1 MPNALDVLVG
11 LSSAAL
17 RVLSYIFLR
26 WPFPPLILSALV
38 LYLATSFWAYSG
50 GSSVGD
56 PTRSV
61 KNDTSVTS
69 KKDDSRNGSV
79 HSAKGHPRQDDGKVT
94 PPQHSSAAWTI
105 LLGLPKSK
113 DRFLNWTTILIN
125 VLLAGMVVDLT
136 YGPKWFYPSHHLSF
150 ARVGFVSHDSARMMV
165 REPNTG
171 HLPIHLDYRINTDIP
186 DDTVRAWTSIAT
198 TSNLNDDND
207 FTAAFDIPYLLPSTR
222 YQYRTSTNH
231 TGVFVTAPPPGV
243 NPSSF
248 TFLHSSCIVPNFP
261 YVPFRHHL
269 SFPGFKHLSN
279 LLPSLKAHFMLFL
292 GDFIYIDVPHRHG
305 TDRESYRREYRQ
317 VYASPDWAS
326 VSSSPPNTTHSLPWI
341 HVYDDHEIANDW
353 DKNETG
359 VFPAA
364 LDPFTHYQ
372 SSINPPPHRPNVSYY
387 SFTQGPLSFFLLDT
401 RRYRTPFDGTTGHWA
416 DPSTPLTDRK
426 SMLGPTQRQDLL
438 TWLAAPVPRGVH
450 WKVLVS
456 SIPFTKNWRFGS
468 EDTWAG
474 YLGER
479 KVILE
484 AMWTASADLGV
495 GIVVLS
501 GDRHEFAATKFPPP
515 QPDDTKDMEPTQA
528 GAGREG
534 TWPEQAAVH
543 EFSASPLSMFY
554 LPVRTYRQEI
564 REDVVIKYLPDGN
577 SKFGAVTVGSEGGLR
592 YRLFVDG
599 REAWT
604 YSLPPPAR
612 VKGGEGN
619 GWGIWA

>member
-1 MPNALDVLVG
+1 MPSAQDVFVC
-11 LSSAAL
+11 LSSASL
-17 RVLSYIFLR
+17 RVFSYIFLR
-26 WPFPPLILSALV
+26 WHFPPLILSALV
-38 LYLATSFWAYSG
+38 LYLATLFWVYPDRFLVA
-50 GSSVGD
+50 D
-56 PTRSV
+56 TRSA
-61 KNDTSVTS
+61 KDYRSITSE
-69 KKDDSRNGSV
+69 KEALRNGSARP
-79 HSAKGHPRQDDGKVT
+79 SGGNSLRDDGKIT
-94 PPQHSSAAWTI
+94 PLQHSSAVWTT

-113 DRFLNWTTILIN
+113 YRLLNWSTILIN
-125 VLLAGMVVDLT
+125 ILLAGMMVDLT
-136 YGPKWFYPSHHLSF
+136 YGPKWFYPSRDLSF
-150 ARVGFVSHDSARMMV
+150 ARVGFVSYDSAKIMV
-165 REPNTG
+165 REPDIRR
-171 HLPIHLDYRINTDIP
+171 LPIHLEYRLDPKVP
-186 DDTVRAWTSIAT
+186 DDTVSAWTSVAT
-198 TSNLNDDND
+198 ASSLKDDND
-207 FTAAFDIPYLLPSTR
+207 FTAAFDIPYLLPATR
-222 YQYRTSTNH
+222 YQYRASTNH
-231 TGVFVTAPPPGV
+231 TGVFVTALRPGV

-279 LLPSLKAHFMLFL
+279 NLPSLKAQFMLFL

-317 VYASPDWAS
+317 AYASPDWPS
-326 VSSSPPNTTHSLPWI
+326 ISSSPPNTTHSLPWI

-372 SSINPPPHRPNVSYY
+372 SSINPPSDRPNVSYY

-401 RRYRTPFDGTTGHWA
+401 RRYRTPFDGTPGHWTE
-416 DPSTPLTDRK
+416 PTTPPTARK
-426 SMLGPTQRQDLL
+426 SMLGETQRQDLL
-438 TWLAAPVPRGVH
+438 TWLAAPAPRGVH
-450 WKVLVS
+450 WKILVS

-484 AMWTASADLGV
+484 AMWTASAELGV
-495 GIVVLS
+495 GVVVLS

-515 QPDDTKDMEPTQA
+515 QLDDTKDVESTQA

-534 TWPEQAAVH
+534 TWPEYAAVH

-554 LPVRTYRQEI
+554 LPVRTYRQED

-577 SKFGAVTVGSEGGLR
+577 SKFGAVTVGKEGGLG

-599 REAWT
+599 REAWR
-604 YSLPPPAR
+604 YELPPPGR
-612 VKGGEGN
+612 GGKKKGEGE
-619 GWGIWA
+619 GWGIW